1 MEDRECMYASRIGRN
16 DVTPKWIRKIDAF
29 VERAFGEAAK
39 GVSLVPCPCS
49 KCANKKRRTK
59 KVMVEHIWKNEFMQD
74 YTRWM
79 FHGEAQCTREEVVR
93 QHVEDYDAD
102 VGVTNMLNDYH
113 ETYFSKGRKKDKPEV
128 TAKALYD
135 MFDVARKPLHGKT
148 KVSQPDAIGRM

>member
-1 MEDRECMYASRIGRN
+1 
-16 DVTPKWIRKIDAF
+16 
-29 VERAFGEAAK
+29 
-39 GVSLVPCPCS
+39 
-49 KCANKKRRTK
+49 
-59 KVMVEHIWKNEFMQD
+59 
-74 YTRWM
+74 M